1 MRDLHALGLSRVGV
15 ELGARARHD
24 ATRRRR
30 KCPSVDFSV
39 WRPAEP
45 TFLCSDLQPCVCPSV
60 LCRSCFGRDVMVS
73 VETGPPHRRQLPAHR
88 AVLGAH
94 APGRGSPGRDV
105 AQHFSDPPSTNR
117 MIGPSRRG
125 TPARPAP
132 NSKSSD
138 SHRLFRPPLCKD
150 HRAGVSALTHVRK
163 IQVAVPV
170 DKPACDGLENKL
182 ANKQTNKNPLG
193 EFSMPRG
200 TDEAERHTAPS
211 F

>member
-1 MRDLHALGLSRVGV
+1 MSTIVLCATYTHSVFRGEGRSSGPELDMTPLGEGANVRLLISQCGDLLSLHSSAQTFSPVSVRLSCVVAALIV
-15 ELGARARHD
+15 LGA
-24 ATRRRR
+24 
-30 KCPSVDFSV
+30 
-39 WRPAEP
+39 
-45 TFLCSDLQPCVCPSV
+45 
-60 LCRSCFGRDVMVS
+60 
-73 VETGPPHRRQLPAHR
+73 GPPYRWQLPAHR

-163 IQVAVPV
+163 VQVAVPV

-182 ANKQTNKNPLG
+182 ANKQTNENPLG
-193 EFSMPRG
+193 EFRMPRG
-200 TDEAERHTAPS
+200 SES
-211 F
+211 V

>member
-1 MRDLHALGLSRVGV
+1 MS
-15 ELGARARHD
+15 
-24 ATRRRR
+24 TI
-30 KCPSVDFSV
+30 
-39 WRPAEP
+39 
-45 TFLCSDLQPCVCPSV
+45 V
-60 LCRSCFGRDVMVS
+60 LCATYTHSVFRGEGRSSGPELDMTPLGEGANVRLLISQCGDLLSLHSSAQTFSSVS
-73 VETGPPHRRQLPAHR
+73 VHLSCVVA
-88 AVLGAH
+88 ALVVLGAH

-117 MIGPSRRG
+117 VIGPSRRG

-138 SHRLFRPPLCKD
+138 SHCLFRPPLCKD

-193 EFSMPRG
+193 EFRMPRG
-200 TDEAERHTAPS
+200 SES
-211 F
+211 V

>member
-1 MRDLHALGLSRVGV
+1 MS
-15 ELGARARHD
+15 
-24 ATRRRR
+24 TI
-30 KCPSVDFSV
+30 
-39 WRPAEP
+39 
-45 TFLCSDLQPCVCPSV
+45 V
-60 LCRSCFGRDVMVS
+60 LCATYTHSVFRGEGRSSGPELDMTPLGEGANVRLLISQCGDLLSLHSSAQTFSSVS
-73 VETGPPHRRQLPAHR
+73 VRLSCVVA
-88 AVLGAH
+88 ALVVLGAH

-150 HRAGVSALTHVRK
+150 HRAGISALTHVRK

-193 EFSMPRG
+193 EFRTPRG
-200 TDEAERHTAPS
+200 TES
-211 F
+211 V

>member
-1 MRDLHALGLSRVGV
+1 MS
-15 ELGARARHD
+15 
-24 ATRRRR
+24 TI
-30 KCPSVDFSV
+30 
-39 WRPAEP
+39 
-45 TFLCSDLQPCVCPSV
+45 V
-60 LCRSCFGRDVMVS
+60 LCATYTHSVFRGEGRSSGPELDMTPLGEGANVRLLISQCGDLLSLHSSAQTFSSVS
-73 VETGPPHRRQLPAHR
+73 VRLSCVVA
-88 AVLGAH
+88 ALVVLGAH

-117 MIGPSRRG
+117 TIGPSRRG

-193 EFSMPRG
+193 EFRTPRG

>member
-1 MRDLHALGLSRVGV
+1 MS
-15 ELGARARHD
+15 
-24 ATRRRR
+24 TI
-30 KCPSVDFSV
+30 
-39 WRPAEP
+39 
-45 TFLCSDLQPCVCPSV
+45 V
-60 LCRSCFGRDVMVS
+60 LCATYTHSVFRGEGRSSGPELDMTPLGEGANVRLLISQCGDLLSLHSSAQTFSSVS
-73 VETGPPHRRQLPAHR
+73 VRLSCVVA
-88 AVLGAH
+88 ALIVLGAH

-138 SHRLFRPPLCKD
+138 SHCLFRPPLCKD
-150 HRAGVSALTHVRK
+150 HRAGVSALTHMRK

-182 ANKQTNKNPLG
+182 ANKQTNENPLG
-193 EFSMPRG
+193 EFRMPRG